1 MSGLLRLGR
10 ESLVPPSA
18 NSFGSR
24 NSCPVPGTLINTNN
38 MRGLQNLDVEYL
50 LREEAKKILHDIMH
64 GKIEEDP
71 SLLLRFLVISFA
83 DLKNWKI
90 YYSVA
95 FPSLVFKSE
104 MTLLS
109 LHSASLVLSQEEA
122 KSLSKSLKEWRSSNE
137 TAALPFFFVDISS
150 DSCIAIRQLK
160 DWKDCQDN
168 GQKLLFGFYDHGCHQ
183 DPSWALRNYIAFLS
197 LQLKIEKIQFLCYR
211 EKRSELDLEKSLIGE
226 ASFPQPH

>member
-1 MSGLLRLGR
+1 
-10 ESLVPPSA
+10 
-18 NSFGSR
+18 
-24 NSCPVPGTLINTNN
+24 

-50 LREEAKKILHDIMH
+50 LREEAKKVHFLTWNLLIFPFLMYFLHHNRCCMYLWSQILHDIMH

-109 LHSASLVLSQEEA
+109 LHSASLVLSQEE
-122 KSLSKSLKEWRSSNE
+122 
-137 TAALPFFFVDISS
+137 VI
-150 DSCIAIRQLK
+150 I
-160 DWKDCQDN
+160 
-168 GQKLLFGFYDHGCHQ
+168 
-183 DPSWALRNYIAFLS
+183 
-197 LQLKIEKIQFLCYR
+197 LCT
-211 EKRSELDLEKSLIGE
+211 
-226 ASFPQPH
+226 